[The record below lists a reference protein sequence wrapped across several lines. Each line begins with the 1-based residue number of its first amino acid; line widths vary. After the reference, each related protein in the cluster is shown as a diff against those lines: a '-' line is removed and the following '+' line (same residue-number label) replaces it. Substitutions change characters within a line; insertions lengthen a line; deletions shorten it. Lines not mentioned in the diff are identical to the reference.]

1 MLLSNFLKV
10 IKLEILNV
18 IEQASGL
25 PVRALSSDK
34 KEEQIIYN
42 LVPVSD
48 DGILKL
54 DRLELNIICSTL
66 EKAEA
71 ADDSIR
77 TALLSAGDLKKNG
90 VQDIAVNGGGTLT
103 SEIGVHRFVNYQI
116 LWRKRNGK

>member
-77 TALLSAGDLKKNG
+77 IALLSAGDLKKNG

-103 SEIGVHRFVNYQI
+103 SEIGVHRFVNY
-116 LWRKRNGK
+116 